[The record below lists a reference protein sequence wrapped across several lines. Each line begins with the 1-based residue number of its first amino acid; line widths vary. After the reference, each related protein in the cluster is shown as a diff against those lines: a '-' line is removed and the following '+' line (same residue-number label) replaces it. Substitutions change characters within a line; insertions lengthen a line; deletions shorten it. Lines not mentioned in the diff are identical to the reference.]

1 MQRSS
6 AQRTRLTASPTRAY
20 LPIAMDLE
28 VNGEAVVVPEGLTIE
43 GLLDHLK
50 VPPGRIAVEVNRE
63 LVRRDAHAVHRL
75 SPGDHVEIV
84 AFVGGG

>member
-1 MQRSS
+1 
-6 AQRTRLTASPTRAY
+6 
-20 LPIAMDLE
+20 MDLE
-28 VNGEAVVVPEGLTIE
+28 VNGEAMRVPEGLTIE

-50 VPPGRIAVEVNRE
+50 ISRGRIAVEINRE
-63 LVRRDAHAVHRL
+63 LVRRDAHAAHRL